1 MAAINASGID
11 PEAFVRTRDGH
22 QEIDLLVSGVHCA
35 ACISRVETAMRDF
48 SGVSNA
54 RLNLSTGR
62 LSLAWAGPSSQ
73 ARTMVKRLGEIG
85 YPATPFEPETGAD
98 AGSQEEKRLVRA
110 MAVAGFATANVMLF
124 SVSVWAGAVDMTAET
139 RDLFHWLSALIV
151 LPTVAYSGRPFFSS
165 AWAALK
171 SRQVNMD
178 VPISLAVLL
187 ACGLSLYETIHSAE
201 EAYFDA
207 AAMLLFFLLIGRWLD
222 SRLRAKAGAAAR
234 RLVAMQAAS
243 ANRIDGSGIVK
254 AIPAREV
261 QPGDLLLIAAGERI
275 PVDAEVE
282 EGISQLDAALVTGE
296 TRPADAHPG
305 TQVFS
310 GMVNLSGALKVRATA
325 RRDDS
330 LLAEITRLVEAG
342 EQSRS
347 RYVKLADH
355 AARLYVPIVHTL
367 AAITLIGWLLLGASP
382 HTAILNAI
390 AVLIIT
396 CPCALG
402 LAVPAVQVVASGRLY
417 RSGILVKSGDAL
429 ERLAEADAAAF
440 DKTGTLTIGK
450 PQLINRDDISTTD
463 FELAAMLART
473 SRHPLSRAI
482 ADRAGMGEAAEN
494 VTETP
499 GGGLEAN
506 IDGQSV
512 RLGSA
517 SWIGTETTGEAVS
530 EVWLQ
535 AGDAEPVRFGFADQA
550 REDAAETVRAV
561 TALGLPS
568 RILSG
573 DHTEAVASMARQ
585 LGMENWQAA
594 LKPAEKIAALE
605 SAKSESRHVLMV
617 GDGLNDAP
625 ALASAHVS
633 MSLASAAD
641 ISQAAADFVI
651 QRDRLSAIPEAII
664 IARKAKRRVLEN
676 FGLAVLYNMIAVP
689 LAVFGLVT
697 PLVAAIAMSASSLL
711 VTLNA
716 LRLAR

>member
-1 MAAINASGID
+1 MASITASGAD
-11 PEAFVRTRDGH
+11 PEAFVRTRNGH
-22 QEIDLLVSGVHCA
+22 QEMDLLVSGAHCA
-35 ACISRVETAMRDF
+35 VCISRIETAMREF

-62 LSLAWAGPSSQ
+62 LSLSWTGASSQ
-73 ARTMVKRLGEIG
+73 AHDMVRRLGEIG

-98 AGSQEEKRLVRA
+98 AGSQEEKRLLRA
-110 MAVAGFATANVMLF
+110 MAVAAFASANVMMF
-124 SVSVWAGAVDMTAET
+124 SIPVWAGADMDEQT
-139 RDLFHWLSALIV
+139 RQWFHWLSALIV
-151 LPTVAYSGRPFFSS
+151 LPTVAYSGRPFFTS

-171 SRQVNMD
+171 TRHVNMD
-178 VPISLAVLL
+178 VPISLGVLL
-187 ACGLSLYETIHSAE
+187 ACGLSIYEMLVGSGHT
-201 EAYFDA
+201 YFDA

-234 RLVAMQAAS
+234 RLAAMQAAS
-243 ANRIDGSGIVK
+243 ANRLDATGQVK
-254 AIPAREV
+254 SIPAREV
-261 QPGDLLLIAAGERI
+261 QPGDLLLIAAGEKV
-275 PVDAEVE
+275 PVDAEIE
-282 EGISQLDAALVTGE
+282 SGNSQLDAALVTGE
-296 TRPADAHPG
+296 TRPVEAKPG
-305 TQVFS
+305 TQIFS
-310 GMVNLSGALKVRATA
+310 GMVNLEAPLRVRATA
-325 RRDDS
+325 KRDDS

-355 AARLYVPIVHTL
+355 AARVYVPVVHSL
-367 AAITLIGWLLLGASP
+367 AALTLVGWLLAGAEP
-382 HTAILNAI
+382 RIAIINAI

-417 RSGILVKSGDAL
+417 KSGVLVKSGDAL

-450 PQLINRDDISTTD
+450 PQLTNRAAIADED
-463 FELAAMLART
+463 FELAATLART
-473 SRHPLSRAI
+473 SHHPLSRAI
-482 ADRAGMGEAAEN
+482 ADLAGMGTAAHQVSEI
-494 VTETP
+494 P
-499 GGGLEAN
+499 GGGLQAE
-506 IDGQSV
+506 IDGEDV

-517 SWIGTETTGEAVS
+517 RWLGVDARGDAAS

-535 AGDAEPVRFGFADQA
+535 RGDNAPVRFVFADQE
-550 REDAAETVRAV
+550 RPGAAEAV
-561 TALGLPS
+561 ADVEALGLPAQM
-568 RILSG
+568 LSG
-573 DHTEAVASMARQ
+573 DRREAVDAMARR
-585 LGMENWQAA
+585 LGMTDWSAE
-594 LKPAEKIAALE
+594 LKPAEKISALE
-605 SAKSESRHVLMV
+605 AAKTDGRHVLMV

-633 MSLASAAD
+633 MSLASATD

-651 QRDRLSAIPEAII
+651 QRDRLDAIRETIE
-664 IARKAKRRVLEN
+664 IARKARRRVLEN
-676 FGLAVLYNMIAVP
+676 FGLAALYNMIAVP
-689 LAVFGLVT
+689 LAVFGFVT